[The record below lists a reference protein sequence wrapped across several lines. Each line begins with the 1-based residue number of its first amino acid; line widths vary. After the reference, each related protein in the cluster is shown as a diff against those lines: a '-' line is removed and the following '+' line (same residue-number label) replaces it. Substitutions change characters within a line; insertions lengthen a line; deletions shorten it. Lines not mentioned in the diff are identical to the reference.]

1 MEIAMKRSFL
11 VTIVVAGI
19 AVQLAGCA
27 IQDQRK
33 SISTDEQAVPSLQ
46 EQELSLQMYA
56 GGLDL

>member
-1 MEIAMKRSFL
+1 MKRTFL

-19 AVQLAGCA
+19 AVQLAGFA

-33 SISTDEQAVPSLQ
+33 SIATDEQAVPSLQ